1 MKKQLFY
8 LFTGALIFSA
18 FIGCKAKSTSEL
30 NSKVAKFVS
39 NSESVV
45 SYGYIDFNA
54 IKDKSALTEIPDLGA
69 FITDQLSTIESA
81 LKMSDKIHFALE
93 GPLNNDGLP
102 KVAYVFMSV
111 ENTDSLQVMFEKT
124 GLFFEEEG
132 DLMVSYEMNMAV
144 GFNDQTAVMV
154 SANFGDDPKGL
165 LLNSFAAFEL
175 KEADERVTKILAEPT
190 DVLVASHLENLYK
203 TSNTSLKN
211 LSKEQQEEVEN
222 LVDDGHFFLALD
234 FNKGD
239 LTTRINISN
248 VSDELK
254 EAHFFKKNGASE
266 ITKSIGPGTPL
277 VAMALSFD
285 VDKLEDLMKRF
296 SPDSDQSLFGVFGTQ
311 GKMIESIVGDELSDM
326 MNGNVGMMIGSEEPK
341 EDLVGMGSI
350 PNVNL
355 YLGLGKDTENMMNL
369 LQTFSED
376 GEVVDLGD
384 GYYQYNQSMM
394 LIKDNAI
401 VMHSED
407 ESKESFKVDAMDAVS
422 DMEDFGEKPFS
433 FYIDLKRFVGSELD
447 RTGGQYDM
455 LLRLAD
461 HFSIVGDNEEVVMK
475 LVLKDKNENILKQVV
490 KSFEEQLKGQLG
502 NLSF

>member
-69 FITDQLSTIESA
+69 FITDQLSTVESA

-211 LSKEQQEEVEN
+211 LSKEQQEEVED

-407 ESKESFKVDAMDAVS
+407 ESKESFKVDAMDVVS

-433 FYIDLKRFVGSELD
+433 FYIDLKRFEGSELD

-490 KSFEEQLKGQLG
+490 KSFEEQLKEQLG
-502 NLSF
+502 NLSL